1 MEKVKIQGI
10 KQNIFRRQCLAV
22 NECVNVVQDK
32 KYFFSEKTMLPNGQ
46 IFTIVEKDY
55 PITPESVASY
65 ADAADYRNDPT
76 QAIANATQRV
86 NLGDISEAQ
95 KFVDGDPQRAIQQYK
110 GILDKVNAYF
120 EAQKGIGKSDEII
133 KDDNIKKEGE

>member
-1 MEKVKIQGI
+1 MEKVKIQGV
-10 KQNIFRRQCLAV
+10 KQNIYRRQCLAL
-22 NECVNVVQDK
+22 NECANVVQEK
-32 KYFFSEKTMLPNGQ
+32 KFLSLEKTMLPNGQ
-46 IFTIVEKDY
+46 IFNLVEKDY

-76 QAIANATQRV
+76 QAIANAPQRI

-95 KFVDGDPQRAIQQYK
+95 KFIDGDPQRAIQQYK

-120 EAQKGIGKSDEII
+120 EAQKVTEKPVVSNFSD
-133 KDDNIKKEGE
+133 DTKKEGE